1 MTIRITMQTT
11 TTYTLDPVRDLT
23 ESGTA
28 YELRFHF
35 DAWATSPDTSTS
47 SSVTVTIPSFYVGK
61 YDLDEYRDVAQIISL
76 LENNG
81 VSRDATDND
90 TRLMLTKAIDR
101 LRKKEEDC
109 E

>member
-35 DAWATSPDTSTS
+35 AVSPDTDSS
-47 SSVTVTIPSFYVGK
+47 SSVTVTIPSLYVGK
-61 YDLDEYRDVAQIISL
+61 YDLDEYRDVAQIVRL
-76 LENNG
+76 LDG
-81 VSRDATDND
+81 HKMPVDATDDD
-90 TRLMLTKAIDR
+90 TRSMLTKAIDR

>member
-28 YELRFHF
+28 YELRLHF
-35 DAWATSPDTSTS
+35 TVTPDTDSS
-47 SSVTVTIPSFYVGK
+47 SSVTVTIPSFYVGR
-61 YDLDEYRDVAQIISL
+61 YDLNEDRDVTQIVRL
-76 LENNG
+76 LQHHS
-81 VSRDATDND
+81 VSHDATDDD

-101 LRKKEEDC
+101 VKNNASILA
-109 E
+109 

>member
-1 MTIRITMQTT
+1 MQTT

-35 DAWATSPDTSTS
+35 TVSPDISS
-47 SSVTVTIPSFYVGK
+47 DSSVTVTIPSFYAGL
-61 YDLDEYRDVAQIISL
+61 YDLDEARDVAQIVRL
-76 LENNG
+76 LDG
-81 VSRDATDND
+81 HKMPVDATDDD

-101 LRKKEEDC
+101 LSKKGSR
-109 E
+109 